1 MPNVRPQTHLK
12 RLRTRV
18 NGRVQPVVNTRDKPR
33 PSTSRTIKPSG
44 SSVEES
50 VIEER
55 TKKDPICTICF
66 EDLSVKL
73 CYNFVCPSSV
83 QEINKDEIQREAD
96 QLCPNCRYPYGY
108 VRCGRTKIRDI
119 EAYGKSQQPTWWFIN
134 QKAKEIEGA
143 VQIDRSRSNLS
154 PQNHNFIL
162 NLEHVRENALVQ
174 ATNKIGRLKVEKE
187 KAMKEDKSQPF
198 IDDIDEEIELYKN
211 RENIIREVRK
221 MMKAAKD
228 AGILPPEP
236 TYKCDWN
243 LESEMYHVYRA
254 MPGTETREGL
264 ATELIQGLPNIAG
277 LSEVTASIVRPAEI
291 TREVDANGVERYVR
305 YRVERITVTEDVDM
319 EELRRMGFQ
328 VIPVDEESDEEVIIE
343 TLEPNEEDEE
353 LNGEMEMGM

>member
-66 EDLSVKL
+66 EDLSVKRE
-73 CYNFVCPSSV
+73 ST
-83 QEINKDEIQREAD
+83 INCCHRFHRTCIIKWIETREREAD

-143 VQIDRSRSNLS
+143 
-154 PQNHNFIL
+154 
-162 NLEHVRENALVQ
+162 HVRENALVQ

-353 LNGEMEMGM
+353 LNGEMEMGINSVNC